1 MNYMSQVR
9 TDIDFMKIK
18 LLENKKFTIYGR

>member
-9 TDIDFMKIK
+9 IDIDFMEIK
-18 LLENKKFTIYGR
+18 LLENKKFTIFQR